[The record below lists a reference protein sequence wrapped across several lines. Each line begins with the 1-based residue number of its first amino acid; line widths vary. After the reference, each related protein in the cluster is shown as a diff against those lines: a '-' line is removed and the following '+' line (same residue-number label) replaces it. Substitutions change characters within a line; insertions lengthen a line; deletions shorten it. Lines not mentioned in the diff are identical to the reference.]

1 MVEGD
6 IRSRNLA
13 ISQLQKNEEEYLFH
27 MRRMERG
34 EPKPGIRRRE
44 EDFDPKMME
53 AGLKDIQGN
62 IRKHKQNVNV
72 LEKRKYELGIKLG
85 RILAGVSKN

>member
-6 IRSRNLA
+6 IRSRNQA

-27 MRRMERG
+27 MRRMAKG

-44 EDFDPKMME
+44 EDFDPEMME

-85 RILAGVSKN
+85 RILAGGGKN